1 MILHICLGTKQYHTM
16 RRAQKWQTIGVERV
30 RHRLTIPCKRQLVI
44 ESGVASLT
52 NASTACQL
60 SQHLLSQLQH
70 LVALVLFQELFQSLL
85 KGDFLSLQYVR
96 EGFEEVH
103 LRHQRRE
110 RILRMKLCCQSSHR
124 HRITTQIGSKGL
136 VVEPLLLLLSR
147 AELLKIVRRSHRLS
161 QGLFG
166 KLCQYFSSPSL
177 SFTCQAAPLHQHI

>member
-16 RRAQKWQTIGVERV
+16 RRAQKRQAIGVERV

-44 ESGVASLT
+44 ESGVASFA

-70 LVALVLFQELFQSLL
+70 LVALVLFQELLQRLL
-85 KGDFLSLQYVR
+85 KGNLLSLQYVR

-103 LRHQRRE
+103 LRPQCRE
-110 RILRMKLCCQSSHR
+110 RILRMKLCCQISH
-124 HRITTQIGSKGL
+124 HRRIATQIGSKRL

-147 AELLKIVRRSHRLS
+147 AKLLEILRRSYRFS
-161 QGLFG
+161 QGFFG
-166 KLCQYFSSPSL
+166 KLGQHLSSPGLSL
-177 SFTCQAAPLHQHI
+177 TRQAAPL